1 MPLNLLHSSHTNKAV
16 LNHCL
21 NSKRNPQMQPT
32 KHPYHLALKWVEQ
45 NEEIQGLQSNGT
57 WRDIPHW
64 VVTAASE
71 NVGNMKY
78 HKPNELRIK
87 PKVQTKKEP
96 VQLEL
101 DFTTPEQPPSTLLD
115 YQKYNIS
122 VGQVYAQAD
131 DAELQP
137 TLVVLDVLTYAER
150 GDVVVAWTNSG
161 QSFPAFCID
170 CFKLSKVRYVL
181 VQDSLVE
188 SK

>member
-1 MPLNLLHSSHTNKAV
+1 
-16 LNHCL
+16 
-21 NSKRNPQMQPT
+21 MQPN

-45 NEEIQGLQSNGT
+45 NEEIQGLQDDGI
-57 WRDIPHW
+57 WRDLLYCGVIN
-64 VVTAASE
+64 AAE
-71 NVGNMKY
+71 H
-78 HKPNELRIK
+78 HKDLNYYQPDQLRIK

-115 YQKYNIS
+115 YQKYNTA
-122 VGQVYAQAD
+122 VGQLYARAD

-137 TLVVLDVLTYAER
+137 ALVVLDVLTYAER
-150 GDVVVAWTNSG
+150 GDVVVAWVNSG
-161 QSFPAFCID
+161 KSFPAFCID

-181 VQDSLVE
+181 VSDSLVE

>member
-1 MPLNLLHSSHTNKAV
+1 
-16 LNHCL
+16 
-21 NSKRNPQMQPT
+21 MQPT

-101 DFTTPEQPPSTLLD
+101 DFSAPEQTQEQPDVQTPATLLD
-115 YQKYNIS
+115 YQKYNIT
-122 VGQVYAQAD
+122 VGQIYARAD

-137 TLVVLDVLTYAER
+137 TLVVTDVLKYAER
-150 GDVVVAWTNSG
+150 GYVVVMKIDGDFTVRNSDY
-161 QSFPAFCID
+161 CID

-188 SK
+188 CK

>member
-1 MPLNLLHSSHTNKAV
+1 
-16 LNHCL
+16 
-21 NSKRNPQMQPT
+21 MQPN
-32 KHPYHLALKWVEQ
+32 KHPYHLTLKWVEQ
-45 NEEIQGLQSNGT
+45 NEEIQGLQDDGI
-57 WRDIPHW
+57 WRDLPHCG
-64 VVTAASE
+64 VINAA
-71 NVGNMKY
+71 NYYGNSLY
-78 HKPNELRIK
+78 YQPDQLRIK
-87 PKVQTKKEP
+87 PKERTKKEP

-101 DFTTPEQPPSTLLD
+101 DFTTPEQTPANLLD
-115 YQKYNIS
+115 YQKYNIA
-122 VGQVYAQAD
+122 VGQVYARAD